1 MSKVILVT
9 GGLGFIGSN
18 LVESLLNNSDL
29 KIINFDKVTYA
40 ANKEFS
46 AKFNSYENYKF
57 IQADIC
63 NEKVTKEIF
72 HEYDPDIVFHLAA
85 ESHVD
90 NSIENPSVFLKTNII
105 GTYNL
110 LISSLDICKSREDKD
125 FLFHH
130 ISTDEVYGDLSLEQ
144 SSFTETSRYD
154 PSSPYSAS
162 KASSDHLVRAW
173 NRTYQLP
180 TIITNCS
187 NNYGPNQNREKLI
200 PKTILNALSNER
212 IPIYGSGEQIRDWLF
227 VEDHVEA
234 LKKIA
239 MSGIKQGTFNIGGD
253 NQTSNIN
260 IVKTICKILDDIK
273 PSDSMN
279 SYIDLIE
286 FVEDRPGHDIRY
298 AIDSSKTKEY
308 FDWQPKTQLK
318 DGLIKT
324 VDWYLTN
331 LL

>member
-1 MSKVILVT
+1 M
-9 GGLGFIGSN
+9 
-18 LVESLLNNSDL
+18 
-29 KIINFDKVTYA
+29 
-40 ANKEFS
+40 
-46 AKFNSYENYKF
+46 
-57 IQADIC
+57 
-63 NEKVTKEIF
+63 
-72 HEYDPDIVFHLAA
+72 
-85 ESHVD
+85 
-90 NSIENPSVFLKTNII
+90 
-105 GTYNL
+105 
-110 LISSLDICKSREDKD
+110 
-125 FLFHH
+125 
-130 ISTDEVYGDLSLEQ
+130 
-144 SSFTETSRYD
+144 
-154 PSSPYSAS
+154 
-162 KASSDHLVRAW
+162 
-173 NRTYQLP
+173 
-180 TIITNCS
+180 
-187 NNYGPNQNREKLI
+187 
-200 PKTILNALSNER
+200 NALSNER